1 MSGFYGTYYTSLPQ
15 VETVCPVLRALTWL
29 MSLFHEQ
36 LPANRLRKVRGR
48 VMRQGE
54 CQLPQFRGPR
64 YRLTCIRRCIIMVYT
79 SEVLMVRT
87 QIYLTEQDREGLAT
101 LSKAT
106 GMKLSELIR
115 EAVNG
120 LLAQSSRH
128 RRDAVLDAAA
138 GLWKNRDDLPDFAST
153 RAAWDRSKA

>member
-1 MSGFYGTYYTSLPQ
+1 
-15 VETVCPVLRALTWL
+15 
-29 MSLFHEQ
+29 
-36 LPANRLRKVRGR
+36 
-48 VMRQGE
+48 
-54 CQLPQFRGPR
+54 
-64 YRLTCIRRCIIMVYT
+64 
-79 SEVLMVRT
+79 MVRT